1 MGPKVLCIGLNP
13 STADAHKDDR
23 TITNLVALLDRYGY
37 GELCMMN
44 LFALVSKDPQ
54 VLRMCPDPVK
64 DNDEHL
70 RKESVNAKT
79 VIFCWGS
86 FPIAAYRAKVV
97 TQMFPDAVCFGKS
110 SRGNPLHP
118 LAATVWMRDKVGS
131 EFIKF

>member
-1 MGPKVLCIGLNP
+1 MNYLYQGACLHQCGAWTYRYSLTRIWNDMGPKVLCIGLNP

-70 RKESVNAKT
+70 RKESVNAKA

-97 TQMFPDAVCFGKS
+97 TQMFPDAVCF
-110 SRGNPLHP
+110 
-118 LAATVWMRDKVGS
+118 
-131 EFIKF
+131 